1 MAQSEK
7 EVEIPSQKEPVDTVW
22 GVLSRK
28 TLIISV
34 IILSII
40 AAVIGGAVG
49 GTLGRKR
56 YS

>member
-7 EVEIPSQKEPVDTVW
+7 EAEIPSQKEPVDTVW
-22 GVLSRK
+22 RVLSRK